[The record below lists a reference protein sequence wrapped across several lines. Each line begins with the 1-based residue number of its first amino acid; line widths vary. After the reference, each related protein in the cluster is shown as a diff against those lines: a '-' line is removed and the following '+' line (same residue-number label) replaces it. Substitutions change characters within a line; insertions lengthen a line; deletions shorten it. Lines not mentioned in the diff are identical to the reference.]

1 MLMLLKLEYS
11 WGTLHDTDLQAYV
24 ASGILTKENYKKITG
39 SDYTDNDQKP
49 APQPAANQNENTQAT
64 SPANN

>member
-49 APQPAANQNENTQAT
+49 ASQPVANQNENTQAT
-64 SPANN
+64 SPATN